1 MTTLSYRDAT
11 ETDLAFIVRI
21 IAEDAVAETPD
32 RPDEPDHPRYLAALA
47 AIAADPAQ
55 RLIVAELDGRPAGTL
70 QLTFIPGIAR
80 LGEARCLIEAV
91 HVAPEL
97 RSQGLGGQMIRWA
110 IAEARAHGCG
120 LVQLTSN
127 KKRLDAHRFYERLGF
142 KKSHEGFKY
151 YL

>member
-11 ETDLAFIVRI
+11 VDDLAFIVGI
-21 IAEDAVAETPD
+21 IAGDAVADTPD
-32 RPDEPDHPRYLAALA
+32 RSDEPDHPRYLAALA

-55 RLIVAELDGRPAGTL
+55 RLVVAEFNGRPAGTL

-80 LGEARCLIEAV
+80 LGETRCLIEAV
-91 HVAPEL
+91 HVAPDL

-120 LVQLTSN
+120 LVQL
-127 KKRLDAHRFYERLGF
+127 
-142 KKSHEGFKY
+142 
-151 YL
+151 